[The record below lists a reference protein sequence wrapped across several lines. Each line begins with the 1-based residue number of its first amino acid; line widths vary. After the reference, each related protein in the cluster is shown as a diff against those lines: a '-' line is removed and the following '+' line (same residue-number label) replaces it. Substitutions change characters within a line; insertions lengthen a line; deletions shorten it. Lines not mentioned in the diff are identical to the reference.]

1 MNKSTK
7 ILTGFVGSLALLFV
21 PVSVNAQSLIPTFL
35 DPLVKAGS
43 SLGTE
48 PGTSTVTLLSSIL
61 TIVFI
66 VVFLVAIVYTFMAA
80 IKYIRSEGNEQKV
93 EEAKNAVKAVL
104 FGVGAMFVAILGVV
118 LISAFFGVTD
128 PTNTTGLTG
137 AINDIKKL
145 LAPL

>member
-21 PVSVNAQSLIPTFL
+21 PVSVNAQTIVPNFLQTLI
-35 DPLVKAGS
+35 DAGKG
-43 SLGTE
+43 LGTN
-48 PGTSTVTLLSSIL
+48 PGASSVTLLSSIL

-66 VVFLVAIVYTFMAA
+66 VVFIVAIVYTFMAA

-118 LISAFFGVTD
+118 LISAFFGISD
-128 PTNTTGLTG
+128 PTSTVGLTG
-137 AINDIKKL
+137 AIGAIQKL
-145 LAPL
+145 LK